1 LPAGVLLLATL
12 GAEPVGCGAVKLHP
26 GGPAEIVRVWVSA
39 DVRGLVPAAV
49 AAAIEREG
57 LYAPTPC

>member
-1 LPAGVLLLATL
+1 MQPVDVSSSELRRMV
-12 GAEPVGCGAVKLHP
+12 AEGM
-26 GGPAEIVRVWVSA
+26 
-39 DVRGLVPAAV
+39 DVTGLVPAAV